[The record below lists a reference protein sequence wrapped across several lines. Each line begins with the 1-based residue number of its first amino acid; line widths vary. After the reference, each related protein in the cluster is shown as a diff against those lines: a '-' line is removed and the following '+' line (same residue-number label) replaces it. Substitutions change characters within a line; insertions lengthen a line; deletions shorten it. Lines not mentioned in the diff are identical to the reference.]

1 MQAAVQLVRITVGL
15 EDLVERT
22 LGCNEA
28 GSVVAQIPSRAQW
41 QVRTVEPLSL
51 SRRN

>member
-1 MQAAVQLVRITVGL
+1 MLAAVQLVRITVSL

-28 GSVVAQIPSRAQW
+28 SSAVAQIPSRAQW
-41 QVRTVEPLSL
+41 QVRTIGPLSL

>member
-1 MQAAVQLVRITVGL
+1 MLAAVQVVRITVSL

-28 GSVVAQIPSRAQW
+28 SSAVAQIPSRAQW
-41 QVRTVEPLSL
+41 QVRTVETLSL